1 MIRWTA
7 DATLADLIRRY
18 YAGEA
23 RLWVQIRA
31 SIDEELRARC
41 VSVGAYH
48 IRLRRNQGATG
59 SLSSTDNSA
68 GYDILIEEAAAYAN
82 DP

>member
-1 MIRWTA
+1 MFIQALPQGSFATKDS
-7 DATLADLIRRY
+7 DAALTELIRRY

-23 RLWVQIRA
+23 RLWADIR
-31 SIDEELRARC
+31 SLIDAELWARGI
-41 VSVGAYH
+41 SVGAYH
-48 IRLRRNQGATG
+48 IRLRRDAE
-59 SLSSTDNSA
+59 